1 MTRVTVS
8 SKFQIVIPKE
18 IRGQAHLK
26 KGERL
31 VALFKDGV
39 ITLVPEHPLKS
50 LRGAFPGMDGR
61 DVRDKRD
68 RA

>member
-1 MTRVTVS
+1 MTQVTVS
-8 SKFQIVIPKE
+8 SKFQIVIPRE

-26 KGERL
+26 KGEKL

-39 ITLVPEHPLKS
+39 ITLVPERPLKS
-50 LRGAFPGMDGR
+50 LRGLFKGMDSG
-61 DVRDKRD
+61 DVRDDRD

>member
-1 MTRVTVS
+1 MTQVTIS
-8 SKFQIVIPKE
+8 SKFQVVIPKG

-26 KGERL
+26 KGEKL

-39 ITLVPEHPLKS
+39 ITLIPERPLKS
-50 LRGAFPGMDGR
+50 LRGTFRGMDAEG
-61 DVRDKRD
+61 VREKRD